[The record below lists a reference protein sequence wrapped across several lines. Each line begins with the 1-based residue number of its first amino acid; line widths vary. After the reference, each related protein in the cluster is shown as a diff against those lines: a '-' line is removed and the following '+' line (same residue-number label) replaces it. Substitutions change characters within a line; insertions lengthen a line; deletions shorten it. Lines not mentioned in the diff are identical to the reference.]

1 MSLYKRTDS
10 PRWWVKISHGGR
22 TIQRSTGTV
31 DKSQAQ
37 EYHDKLKVSLW
48 EQQRLGIK
56 PRRAWK
62 EAVVRWLVETSDKA
76 THQEDVNMLRWLD
89 PLLGPLMLDEIT
101 LDVIDA
107 VKAEKL
113 KTAGKSTVNR
123 YLGLIRAIL
132 RRARDDWEWTDKTPK
147 VKMFKEPP
155 GRERSIT
162 VEHAE
167 TLLGELP
174 AHQRDVVLFALATGL
189 RQSNVVGL
197 EWSHVDL
204 ETGHA
209 WVSAGQS
216 KNRRPIA
223 VPLNTT
229 ALEVLRRQLGKH
241 RVRVFTYAG
250 RPLGSANTLAW
261 RKALKRAGIEN
272 FRWHDLRHTWA
283 SWHRQAGTPTHELQ
297 RLGGWRSS
305 VMVERYAHL
314 APDHLAK
321 AANRLDSLLGGYDL
335 ATLEKEKGAAEGANP
350 L

>member
-1 MSLYKRTDS
+1 MSLYKRNDS
-10 PRWWVKISHGGR
+10 PHWWVKISHSGT
-22 TIQRSTGTV
+22 TIQRSTGTE

-37 EYHDKLKVSLW
+37 EYHDKLKASLW
-48 EQQRLGIK
+48 EQQRLGVK

-89 PLLGPLMLDEIT
+89 PLLWPLMLDEIT
-101 LDVIDA
+101 LDVIDG

-162 VEHAE
+162 VEQAE

-204 ETGHA
+204 DTGHA
-209 WVSAGQS
+209 WVSTGQS

-223 VPLNTT
+223 VPLNAT

-335 ATLEKEKGAAEGANP
+335 ATLEKEKRPAEGANP

>member
-1 MSLYKRTDS
+1 LGLIPKA
-10 PRWWVKISHGGR
+10 PVFECHF
-22 TIQRSTGTV
+22 GTE

-37 EYHDKLKVSLW
+37 EYHDKLKASLW
-48 EQQRLGIK
+48 EQQRLGVK
-56 PRRAWK
+56 PCRSWK
-62 EAVVRWLVETSDKA
+62 EAVIRWLAETSEKA
-76 THQEDVNMLRWLD
+76 THQEDIKMLRWLD
-89 PLLGPLMLDEIT
+89 PFLGPLMLGEIT
-101 LDVIDA
+101 LDVIDG

-113 KTAGKSTVNR
+113 KTAGKATANR
-123 YLGLIRAIL
+123 YLGLVRAIL
-132 RRARDDWEWTDKTPK
+132 LPARDEWEWIDNAPK
-147 VKMFKEPP
+147 IKQFKEAP

-162 VEHAE
+162 VEQAA

-174 AHQRDVVLFALATGL
+174 AHQKDVVLFALATGL
-189 RQSNVVGL
+189 RQSNVLDL
-197 EWSHVDL
+197 EWSHVDI

-223 VPLNTT
+223 VPLNAT

-250 RPLGSANTLAW
+250 KPGSANTLAW

-283 SWHRQAGTPTHELQ
+283 SWHRQAGTPIHELQ

-335 ATLEKEKGAAEGANP
+335 ATLEKKKESAEGANP